1 MGTIYLIDPFFLR
14 KLKKLNIYK
23 NKKHP
28 KKIET
33 FIKENFI
40 KCQTW
45 LWTLLKKKKNDCEKN

>member
-40 KCQTW
+40 KCQT
-45 LWTLLKKKKNDCEKN
+45 